1 MKRFLTL
8 TLALVMVLSAMF
20 GMVACGDNGT
30 QDPADTSAASE
41 YNFGKELLAV
51 TSQLDA
57 LNGLKKGDADIA
69 VIDSVMAGY
78 YMNDTDAFG
87 DYQVLGGVVFAEEQY
102 GIGAKK
108 GNDALIGKINEAMIA
123 LVDTDYKTVAET
135 YGLTTELLVK
145 ADTVNPQ
152 AEATDDSWSKVAD
165 AGKLVVGYT
174 LFAPIAYNEGDGA
187 DAVLKGFDIDLVKAV
202 LAYLNDK
209 YDTNVQAEFT
219 IIDWDQKESLL
230 ENGTI
235 DLVWNGMTITEER
248 SANMA
253 MSVPYLAN
261 KQVAIIKKADA
272 EKFACTDY
280 DSFVAKATD
289 AVIIV
294 EKGSAGESLV
304 LPATEE

>member
-8 TLALVMVLSAMF
+8 TLAIIMVLSAVL
-20 GMVACGDNGT
+20 MVSCDKKDDAL
-30 QDPADTSAASE
+30 
-41 YNFGKELLAV
+41 NFGKELLTPA
-51 TSQLDA
+51 SQLDA
-57 LNGLKKGDADIA
+57 LNGLKKGEADIA
-69 VIDSVMAGY
+69 VIDSIMAGY
-78 YMNDTDAFG
+78 YMNDTTAFG

-123 LVDTDYKTVAET
+123 LVDAEYKTVAAT

-152 AEATDDSWSKVAD
+152 ANATDGSWDAVVASK
-165 AGKLVVGYT
+165 KLIIGYT
-174 LFAPIAYNEGDGA
+174 IFAPIAYTEGDGA
-187 DAVLKGFDIDLVKAV
+187 DAQLKGFDIDLAKAV
-202 LAYLNDK
+202 VAYLNEK
-209 YDTNVQAEFT
+209 YEAAVEIEFKV
-219 IIDWDQKESLL
+219 IEWEQKEALL
-230 ENGTI
+230 ENGSI

-272 EKFACTDY
+272 EKYACNDY
-280 DSFVAKATD
+280 NSFVAKATD